1 MTCNYNIVEP
11 NNSHLYYFIN
21 INSKIISKDMLLY
34 CNHLLEKGK
43 KKKKRL
49 PGQCQC
55 ISKNEIKNLK
65 LQIYPPPTKKKRK
78 KKKNYRL

>member
-34 CNHLLEKGK
+34 CNHLLEKGQK
-43 KKKKRL
+43 KKQKTT
-49 PGQCQC
+49 G
-55 ISKNEIKNLK
+55 SMSMYIKE
-65 LQIYPPPTKKKRK
+65 
-78 KKKNYRL
+78 